1 MGRRGSHGACGWG
14 INPAARHPLRLLER
28 LPGVARAWYGAHT
41 GRGHAESTQTPPAGD
56 TPGTS
61 SLERA
66 VTSPRASCEQPELL
80 VGTGLGS
87 LPFPQ
92 GPAEP
97 SARGR
102 CWKGAQEATTSA
114 SVSLQPRALRHN
126 QGRGKQRKRELE
138 MGRRRYLPQNTP
150 LQKGIASLIRHQ
162 LGLSP
167 FTSPLC
173 LPGVLAAPQGFCPP
187 AARSHAVFLPC
198 PAPPRCVF
206 LAPAPSHP
214 IPHGQWYPAPSP
226 AAPQQG
232 CPSTRAPPITWKK
245 KKKGP
250 IPSCLG
256 CSPLPHHPLQG
267 AAAPRGW
274 DIPAAPAASPC
285 PPPLGAGQIP
295 TLLAPGACWHLPL
308 PRKRC
313 AGARHCW

>member
-1 MGRRGSHGACGWG
+1 
-14 INPAARHPLRLLER
+14 
-28 LPGVARAWYGAHT
+28 
-41 GRGHAESTQTPPAGD
+41 
-56 TPGTS
+56 
-61 SLERA
+61 
-66 VTSPRASCEQPELL
+66 
-80 VGTGLGS
+80 
-87 LPFPQ
+87 
-92 GPAEP
+92 
-97 SARGR
+97 
-102 CWKGAQEATTSA
+102 
-114 SVSLQPRALRHN
+114 
-126 QGRGKQRKRELE
+126 

-245 KKKGP
+245 KKKRSHPQLPGLLP
-250 IPSCLG
+250 TSTPPPSGSSSTQGLGHPRCPRSIPLSSTFG
-256 CSPLPHHPLQG
+256 CWPNPHSAG
-267 AAAPRGW
+267 PRG
-274 DIPAAPAASPC
+274 
-285 PPPLGAGQIP
+285 
-295 TLLAPGACWHLPL
+295 LLAPSPAQETLRRSQALLVTSVPVTGTIPRAMCSPQLPGEWHSPS
-308 PRKRC
+308 
-313 AGARHCW
+313 GHQGWEVGGGS